1 MSEDL
6 LVTRTVSKGFRP
18 GLLGRPHLVL
28 DGCSVMIR
36 KGESVGLMG
45 QSGSGKSTLARICA
59 GLEKPDAGEISFQGK
74 PLSVMKQAEWGG
86 FRRSVQMLFQDPGS
100 AFHPLRTIGVS
111 LLQVG
116 RLYGDPDPEKTI
128 QQALVQV
135 GLRPEMLTR
144 YPHQISGGQAQRLAI
159 ARILMVRP
167 ALIILDEPTS
177 GLDILVQAQILHLL
191 KEVQIQSGISYLL
204 ISHDLK
210 VIRFMTTR
218 GYHLHHGALTEF

>member
-1 MSEDL
+1 M
-6 LVTRTVSKGFRP
+6 
-18 GLLGRPHLVL
+18 LGSPHLVL
-28 DGCSVMIR
+28 DACSLMIQA
-36 KGESVGLMG
+36 GESVGLMG

-59 GLEKPDAGEISFQGK
+59 GLEKPDTGEISFQGT
-74 PLSVMKQAEWGG
+74 PLSVMKQADWGG

-116 RLYGDPDPEKTI
+116 RLYGDTDPEKTI

-135 GLRPEMLTR
+135 GLQPEMLTR

-167 ALIILDEPTS
+167 SLIILDEPTS
-177 GLDILVQAQILHLL
+177 GLDISVQAQILHLL
-191 KEVQIQSGISYLL
+191 KEVQKQSGVSYLL
-204 ISHDLK
+204 ISHDLT

-218 GYHLHHGALTEF
+218 GYHLQSGALTEF